1 MISIIISPPLK
12 LKMKTI
18 KMMKMLLLWSL
29 ELLITNNNL
38 ALRVLKRFKKLSKLL
53 KKNNSKLLIALKSLP
68 VIMLKFKS
76 IKRMLLKEKDF

>member
-1 MISIIISPPLK
+1 
-12 LKMKTI
+12 
-18 KMMKMLLLWSL
+18 MMKMLLLWSL